1 MHVNTSIWH
10 ITIRMFYIFF
20 LKNRFLDMHNVDT
33 NIASKF
39 DIICKTQ
46 RSAVDTRVC
55 MCVRAYVFP
64 KFVCLCV
71 SVCVR
76 VCMYVCIVCV
86 CVRACVRACVA
97 RACVWLFMQWHS
109 APR

>member
-1 MHVNTSIWH
+1 
-10 ITIRMFYIFF
+10 
-20 LKNRFLDMHNVDT
+20 MHNVDT

-64 KFVCLCV
+64 KFVCV
-71 SVCVR
+71 WVCVYVC
-76 VCMYVCIVCV
+76 VCMYVC
-86 CVRACVRACVA
+86 ACVRACARVRVA
-97 RACVWLFMQWHS
+97 VYAMAFGTPLINVLLTE
-109 APR
+109 